1 MVQIKTEINGIV
13 RDTTNN
19 ALLNRDNDALSAYK
33 KIKRKNLELED
44 MKDKVNNLD
53 KKISDVES
61 LLHKI
66 LEKIG

>member
-1 MVQIKTEINGIV
+1 MSQIKTEIPGIV

-19 ALLNRDNDALSAYK
+19 ALLNRDNGALSAYK

>member
-1 MVQIKTEINGIV
+1 MAQIKTEISGIV

-19 ALLNRDNDALSAYK
+19 ALLNRDNDALKAYK
-33 KIKRKNLELED
+33 KIKKKNLELEE
-44 MKDKVNNLD
+44 MKNKVNNLD
-53 KKISDVES
+53 KEISDVKS

>member
-1 MVQIKTEINGIV
+1 MVQIKTEISGIV

-19 ALLNRDNDALSAYK
+19 ALLNRDNDALNAYK
-33 KIKRKNLELED
+33 KIKKKNLELEE
-44 MKDKVNNLD
+44 MKTKVNNLD
-53 KKISDVES
+53 KEISDVKS

>member
-19 ALLNRDNDALSAYK
+19 ALLNRDNDALNAYK
-33 KIKRKNLELED
+33 KIKKKNLELEE
-44 MKDKVNNLD
+44 MKNKVDNLD
-53 KKISDVES
+53 KEMSDVKS

>member
-1 MVQIKTEINGIV
+1 MVQIKTEISGIV

-19 ALLNRDNDALSAYK
+19 ALLNRDNDALNAYK
-33 KIKRKNLELED
+33 KIKKKNLELEE

-53 KKISDVES
+53 KEISDVKS

>member
-1 MVQIKTEINGIV
+1 MVQIKTEISGIV

-19 ALLNRDNDALSAYK
+19 ALLNRDNDALNAYK
-33 KIKRKNLELED
+33 KIKKKNLELEK
-44 MKDKVNNLD
+44 MKDKVDNLD
-53 KKISDVES
+53 KEISDVKS